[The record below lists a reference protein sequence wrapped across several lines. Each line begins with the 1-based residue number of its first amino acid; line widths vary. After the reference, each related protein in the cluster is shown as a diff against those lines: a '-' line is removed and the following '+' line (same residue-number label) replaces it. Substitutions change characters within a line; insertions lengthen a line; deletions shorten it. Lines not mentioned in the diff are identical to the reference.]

1 MAEVYG
7 ASQIRL
13 NNKISVPPDVW
24 KTVSSSGIRGD
35 RVFWHTY
42 HIDNNFVLLSD
53 DTLPQPALE
62 FVDTSQYYDEKDNGE
77 RDIRPP
83 SELHDVLDGWD
94 ETGAYVFFIGYPE
107 MTSDDLNVVFAFLSP
122 GLARVLP
129 STEDFLQNIGEE
141 QMTGGLG
148 AGSIP
153 ASQVGEAFAKH
164 LSERDE
170 AYTVDLEELG
180 MNKYF

>member
-7 ASQIRL
+7 ASQIRS
-13 NNKISVPPDVW
+13 NNKISVPPEGW

-35 RVFWHTY
+35 RAFWHTY
-42 HIDNNFVLLSD
+42 YINDNFVLLSD
-53 DTLPQPALE
+53 DTLPQSVFE
-62 FVDTSQYYDEKDNGE
+62 FIDTSQYYDEKDNGE

-107 MTSDDLNVVFAFLSP
+107 MTSDDLNVAFVFLSS

-129 STEDFLQNIGEE
+129 STEEFLQDIGEE
-141 QMTGGLG
+141 QLTGGLG

-153 ASQVGEAFAKH
+153 ASELGEAFAKH
-164 LSERDE
+164 LSERE
-170 AYTVDLEELG
+170 TAYTVNLDNLG
-180 MNKYF
+180 MDNYF